1 MTAPNASYSPP
12 TLLIG
17 LSTGA
22 SVLGITLITPAL
34 PFISDDFD
42 VSANVAQFL
51 FTGYLLMLALSQL
64 VVGPLSDLF
73 GRRPFILLG
82 AIMIACGGLLGMLAK
97 DITALIIARI
107 LQGLGAGACISMAR
121 AMINDAFTRQEAARK
136 MASVQSIQAVIPIVG
151 LMSGG
156 ALIAQFGWISVM
168 WLMFFAGI
176 ILTLLL
182 LTSLKETF
190 FDIKPKLHL
199 ASIARGY
206 AHVFKVRVFLA
217 FAFVSSTQVGMFFA
231 MNSFLPYRYTA
242 LGVSSL
248 EFGFWFGLTPASYLL
263 GNLVNRFYLI
273 KFGIERA
280 IMIGCSLCAV
290 SLTALF
296 VTQSLDMTHVLALAL
311 PCCLFGFSN
320 GLTVANSVIGGI
332 KSVGANAGTASGV
345 IGACQML
352 VGSLLGGAII
362 FLGGDENITLATA
375 VLLGAGLLSML
386 VACPIY
392 LSRQTKPETAL

>member
-1 MTAPNASYSPP
+1 MTDPKASYSPP

-34 PFISDDFD
+34 PFISADFD

-51 FTGYLLMLALSQL
+51 FTGYLLMLAISQL
-64 VVGPLSDLF
+64 VVGPCSDLF

-107 LQGLGAGACISMAR
+107 LQGFGAGACISMAR
-121 AMINDAFTRQEAARK
+121 AMINDAFNRQDAARK

-168 WLMFFAGI
+168 WVMCIAGI
-176 ILTLLL
+176 LLTLLL
-182 LTSLKETF
+182 LFFLKETF
-190 FDIKPKLHL
+190 FDIRPKLNVS
-199 ASIARGY
+199 AIVAAY
-206 AHVFKVRVFLA
+206 THVLRVRIFLA

-231 MNSFLPYRYTA
+231 MNSFLPYRYTE

-248 EFGFWFGLTPASYLL
+248 EFGFWFGLTPVSYLI

-273 KFGIERA
+273 RFGIERA
-280 IMIGCSLCAV
+280 IMIGCSLCAL
-290 SLTALF
+290 SLLSLF
-296 VTQSLDMTHVLALAL
+296 VTQSLGMTHVLALAL
-311 PCCLFGFSN
+311 PCCMFGFSN

-332 KSVGANAGTASGV
+332 KSVGKNAGTGSGL
-345 IGACQML
+345 IGASQML
-352 VGSLLGGAII
+352 IGSLLGGIII
-362 FLGGDENITLATA
+362 FLGGDQNISLACGII
-375 VLLGAGLLSML
+375 LGAGLASVL
-386 VACPIY
+386 VALPIY
-392 LSRQTKPETAL
+392 MQRNQQEA

>member
-1 MTAPNASYSPP
+1 MTDPKASYSPP

-34 PFISDDFD
+34 PFISADFD

-51 FTGYLLMLALSQL
+51 FTGYLLMLAISQL
-64 VVGPLSDLF
+64 VVGPCSDLF

-107 LQGLGAGACISMAR
+107 LQGFGAGACISMAR
-121 AMINDAFTRQEAARK
+121 AMINDAFNRQDAARE
-136 MASVQSIQAVIPIVG
+136 MASAQSIQAVIPIVG

-168 WLMFFAGI
+168 WVMCIAGI
-176 ILTLLL
+176 LLTLLL
-182 LTSLKETF
+182 FFFLKETF
-190 FDIKPKLHL
+190 FDIRPKLNVS
-199 ASIARGY
+199 AIVAAY
-206 AHVFKVRVFLA
+206 THVLRVRIFLA

-231 MNSFLPYRYTA
+231 MNSFLPYRYTE

-248 EFGFWFGLTPASYLL
+248 EFGFWFGLTPVSYLI

-273 KFGIERA
+273 RFGIERA
-280 IMIGCSLCAV
+280 IMIGCSLCAL
-290 SLTALF
+290 SLLSLF
-296 VTQSLDMTHVLALAL
+296 VTQSLGMTHVLALAL
-311 PCCLFGFSN
+311 PCCMFGFSN

-332 KSVGANAGTASGV
+332 KSVGKNAGTGSGL
-345 IGACQML
+345 IGASQML
-352 VGSLLGGAII
+352 IGSLLGGIII
-362 FLGGDENITLATA
+362 FLGGDQNISLACGII
-375 VLLGAGLLSML
+375 LGAGLASVL
-386 VACPIY
+386 VALPIY
-392 LSRQTKPETAL
+392 MQRNQQEA

>member
-1 MTAPNASYSPP
+1 MTDPKASYSPP

-34 PFISDDFD
+34 PFISADFD

-51 FTGYLLMLALSQL
+51 FTGYLLMLAISQL
-64 VVGPLSDLF
+64 VVGPCSDLF

-107 LQGLGAGACISMAR
+107 LQGFGAGACISMAR
-121 AMINDAFTRQEAARK
+121 AMINDAFNRQDAARK

-168 WLMFFAGI
+168 WVMCIAGI
-176 ILTLLL
+176 LLTLLL
-182 LTSLKETF
+182 FFFLKETF
-190 FDIKPKLHL
+190 FDIKPKLHVS
-199 ASIARGY
+199 AIVAAY
-206 AHVFKVRVFLA
+206 THVLSVRIFLA

-231 MNSFLPYRYTA
+231 MNSFLPYRYTE

-248 EFGFWFGLTPASYLL
+248 EFGFWFGLTPVSYLI

-280 IMIGCSLCAV
+280 IMIGCSLCAL
-290 SLTALF
+290 SLLSLF
-296 VTQSLDMTHVLALAL
+296 VTQSLGMTHVLALAL
-311 PCCLFGFSN
+311 PCCMFGFSN

-332 KSVGANAGTASGV
+332 KSVGKNAGTGSGL
-345 IGACQML
+345 IGASQML
-352 VGSLLGGAII
+352 IGSLLGGIII
-362 FLGGDENITLATA
+362 FLGGDQNISLACGII
-375 VLLGAGLLSML
+375 LGAGLASVL
-386 VACPIY
+386 VALPIY
-392 LSRQTKPETAL
+392 MQRNQQEAG

>member
-1 MTAPNASYSPP
+1 MTDPKASYSPP

-34 PFISDDFD
+34 PFISADFD

-51 FTGYLLMLALSQL
+51 FTGYLLMLAISQL
-64 VVGPLSDLF
+64 VVGPCSDLF

-107 LQGLGAGACISMAR
+107 LQGFGAGACISMAR
-121 AMINDAFTRQEAARK
+121 AMINDAFNRQDAARK

-168 WLMFFAGI
+168 WVMCTAGI
-176 ILTLLL
+176 LLTLLL
-182 LTSLKETF
+182 LFFLKETF
-190 FDIKPKLHL
+190 FDIRPKLNVS
-199 ASIARGY
+199 AIVAAY
-206 AHVFKVRVFLA
+206 THVLRVRIFLA

-231 MNSFLPYRYTA
+231 MNSFLPYRYTE

-248 EFGFWFGLTPASYLL
+248 EFGFWFGLTPVSYLI

-280 IMIGCSLCAV
+280 IMIGCSLCAL
-290 SLTALF
+290 SLLSLF
-296 VTQSLDMTHVLALAL
+296 VTQSLGMTHVLALVL
-311 PCCLFGFSN
+311 PCCMFGFSN

-332 KSVGANAGTASGV
+332 KSVGKNAGTGSGL
-345 IGACQML
+345 IGASQML
-352 VGSLLGGAII
+352 IGSLLGGIII
-362 FLGGDENITLATA
+362 FLGGDQNISLACGII
-375 VLLGAGLLSML
+375 LGAGLASVL
-386 VACPIY
+386 VALPIY
-392 LSRQTKPETAL
+392 MQRNQQEA

>member
-1 MTAPNASYSPP
+1 MTDPKASYSPP

-34 PFISDDFD
+34 PFISADFD

-51 FTGYLLMLALSQL
+51 FTGYLLMLAISQL
-64 VVGPLSDLF
+64 VVGPCSDLF

-107 LQGLGAGACISMAR
+107 LQGFGAGACISMAR
-121 AMINDAFTRQEAARK
+121 AMINDAFNRQDAARK

-168 WLMFFAGI
+168 WVMCTAGI
-176 ILTLLL
+176 LLTLLL
-182 LTSLKETF
+182 LFFLKETF
-190 FDIKPKLHL
+190 FDIKPKLHVS
-199 ASIARGY
+199 AIVAAY
-206 AHVFKVRVFLA
+206 THVLRVRIFLA

-231 MNSFLPYRYTA
+231 MNSFLPYRYTE

-248 EFGFWFGLTPASYLL
+248 EFGFWFGLTPVSYLI
-263 GNLVNRFYLI
+263 GNLVNRFILI

-280 IMIGCSLCAV
+280 IMIGCSLCAL
-290 SLTALF
+290 SLLSLF
-296 VTQSLDMTHVLALAL
+296 VTQSLGMTHVLALVL
-311 PCCLFGFSN
+311 PCCMFGFSN

-332 KSVGANAGTASGV
+332 KSVGKNAGTGSGL
-345 IGACQML
+345 IGASQML
-352 VGSLLGGAII
+352 IGSLLGGIII
-362 FLGGDENITLATA
+362 FLGGDQNISLACGII
-375 VLLGAGLLSML
+375 LGAGLASVL
-386 VACPIY
+386 VALPIY
-392 LSRQTKPETAL
+392 MQRNQQEA